1 MNILLWIVQGPLALL
16 YLAGG
21 GYKLSSAEQ
30 LTKQVPAIPRG
41 GWRVLGVIEI
51 VGGILLIVPAAFHW
65 MPFLT
70 PLAAAVLAIET
81 LALAALYA
89 RYSRKLAATNPM
101 TWALVMG
108 VLVAFVA
115 CGRHGA

>member
-1 MNILLWIVQGPLALL
+1 MNFVLWVVQGLLALL
-16 YLAGG
+16 FLAGG
-21 GYKLSSAEQ
+21 GYKLSSAGQ
-30 LTKQVPAIPRG
+30 LTKQLPPHPPRG
-41 GWRVLGVIEI
+41 RRVLRVIEI
-51 VGGILLIVPAAFHW
+51 LGGILLIVPAAFHW

-81 LALAALYA
+81 LALAAFYA

-108 VLVAFVA
+108 VLAACVAY
-115 CGRHGA
+115 GRYGA